1 MLRVGTKVFRRSEH
15 YGMNVFLP
23 IFAAGW
29 DDLIGLLV
37 VLLFIVVPVI
47 GQLLSKL
54 RQAQP
59 AAGGP
64 RPQQPVPVDVADEI
78 DVFMHRVLGRPGD
91 EETPPIRN
99 EPAPVERPVEA
110 EVVAE
115 EPRGERVVEHVEKH
129 LDSQE
134 FSHRAGR
141 LGDGVL
147 QADEKLKQHLRQT
160 FDHKLG
166 QFETAAVEPSS
177 ATEAAAVEITPTL
190 AAGWAAMLSDTD
202 SVRRAIILSEI
213 IHRPEERWA

>member
-1 MLRVGTKVFRRSEH
+1 
-15 YGMNVFLP
+15 MNVFLP

-47 GQLLSKL
+47 GQLLAKL

-59 AAGGP
+59 PAGGP

-78 DVFMHRVLGRPGD
+78 EVFMRRVLGQQGS

-115 EPRGERVVEHVEKH
+115 EPCGERVVEHVEKH

-134 FSHRAGR
+134 FSHRASR
-141 LGDGVL
+141 LGGGVV
-147 QADEKLKQHLRQT
+147 QADDKLKQHLSQT

-166 QFETAAVEPSS
+166 QLETATVEPSS
-177 ATEAAAVEITPTL
+177 TSGAAAVEISPTF
-190 AAGWAAMLSDTD
+190 AAGWAAMLSNTD
-202 SVRRAIILSEI
+202 SVRRAIVLSEI
-213 IHRPEERWA
+213 IHRPEERWE